1 MTRGTRL
8 AMACLLLGA
17 SPLASCADAAVSAQ
31 DAIALRV
38 VAALHAQHLPPATL
52 ATVDRVFGIERRIG
66 AYRAATTRQALLYRI
81 NADLRVAAGDA
92 RLRLREH
99 GAAQPPDIRYRDL
112 GDGLQLGF
120 PAAWE

>member
-1 MTRGTRL
+1 MTRGKRL
-8 AMACLLLGA
+8 AMSCFMLGA
-17 SPLASCADAAVSAQ
+17 SPLACCADAAVPAQ

-38 VAALHAQHLPPATL
+38 VAVLHAQHVPPATL

-81 NADLRVAAGDA
+81 NADLRVAGGDA
-92 RLRLREH
+92 RLRVREH
-99 GAAQPPDIRYRDL
+99 ARAHAPGVRYRDL
-112 GDGLQLGF
+112 GDGLQLAL